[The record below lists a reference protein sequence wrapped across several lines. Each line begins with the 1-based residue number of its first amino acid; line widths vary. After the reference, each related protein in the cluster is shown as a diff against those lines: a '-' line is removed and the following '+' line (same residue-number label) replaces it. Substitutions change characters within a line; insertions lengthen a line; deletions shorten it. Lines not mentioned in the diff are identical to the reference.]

1 VNISDSKNRNEA
13 IAHVKAYFDD
23 GKFERDLSNLVSFK
37 TESQNPES
45 NDELLR
51 YLTIAILPR
60 LTRLGLICEV
70 FDNPDPSG
78 GPILIGERIE
88 SLDYPTIFIYGHGDV
103 VLGQKEQ
110 WLYGLDPFTLKE
122 YGDKLYGRGTADNKS
137 QHLINIIALETVL
150 TIRKSLD
157 FNVKFVME
165 TSEEIGSPGLREF
178 FKEKKSRLTSDVLIA
193 SDGPRLQPDVP
204 TIFMGTRGAINF
216 DLEVNLREGNH
227 HSGNWGGVLA
237 DPAIILT
244 NALSTICNQQG
255 EIQIPAWKPLSLTKE
270 IKEILN
276 SLPLE
281 DSGDAKIDP
290 NWGEHNLTP
299 LERLYGWNS
308 FSILSLTSGNQQK
321 AVNAIS
327 GKARASCQLRFV
339 VGTISKDIIPAL
351 RKHLDN
357 LNFKQVKIIL
367 NDNQLFEATRLSVK
381 NPWVDLVSASIK
393 RTSKKSPHLVP
404 NLGGSL
410 PNDSFTEILGLPTIW
425 IPHSYRGCSQ
435 HAPNEHVLK
444 YVCLDALK
452 IMAGLYFDIGEK
464 GRELKNLVKT

>member
-1 VNISDSKNRNEA
+1 VNVSESKKRNEA
-13 IAHVKAYFDD
+13 IAHVKAYFND
-23 GKFERDLSNLVSFK
+23 GTFKKDLSNLVSFK
-37 TESQNPES
+37 TESQNSES
-45 NDELLR
+45 NNELLR
-51 YLTIAILPR
+51 YLTVAILPR
-60 LTRLGLICEV
+60 LTRLGLICEI
-70 FDNPDPSG
+70 FDNPNSSG

-88 SLDYPTIFIYGHGDV
+88 SSDYPTIFIYGHGDV

-110 WLYGLDPFTLKE
+110 WFDGLDPFTLKE
-122 YGDKLYGRGTADNKS
+122 RGNKLYGRGTADNKS

-150 TIRKSLD
+150 SIRKSLG

-178 FKEKKSRLTSDVLIA
+178 FKEKKSRLVSDVLIA

-204 TIFMGTRGAINF
+204 TIFMGTRGAMNF
-216 DLEVNLREGNH
+216 DLEVDLRKGDH
-227 HSGNWGGVLA
+227 HSGNWGGVLS

-244 NALSTICNQQG
+244 NALASISNKKG
-255 EIQIPAWKPLSLTKE
+255 EIQISAWRPASLTEE

-281 DSGDAKIDP
+281 NSGDAKIDL
-290 NWGEHNLTP
+290 NWGERNLTP

-339 VGTISKDIIPAL
+339 VGTRSKDIIPAL
-351 RKHLDN
+351 RKHLDD

-367 NDNQLFEATRLSVK
+367 HDNQLFEATRLSVK
-381 NPWVDLVSASIK
+381 HPWVDLVSASIET
-393 RTSKKSPHLVP
+393 TSKKAPHLVP
-404 NLGGSL
+404 NLAGSL
-410 PNDSFTEILGLPTIW
+410 PNDSFTDILKLPTIW

-444 YVCLDALK
+444 SVCLDALK
-452 IMAGLYFDIGEK
+452 IMVGVYFDIGEK
-464 GRELKNLVKT
+464 GSELKTLLKT